1 MNSSGAVGDI
11 LVFTFVNLS
20 DNTIY
25 TENRKCI
32 SSSSKK
38 TLTTNLRSEQPNC
51 QISTGKPTS
60 TCVEVKIQTNQLSYA
75 ILRINERPY
84 FTTENY

>member
-38 TLTTNLRSEQPNC
+38 
-51 QISTGKPTS
+51 KPDNKPEKRTA
-60 TCVEVKIQTNQLSYA
+60 KLSNKYG
-75 ILRINERPY
+75 
-84 FTTENY
+84 